1 MVRQG
6 RQAHLDAGKLGRS
19 SLRAPGNAPAAAQQG
34 LRQLAAA
41 RVAQA
46 LHPIADRAQAPL
58 PEAPL
63 RHVPRGRGV
72 HVQGRQREAV

>member
-1 MVRQG
+1 MRQG
-6 RQAHLDAGKLGRS
+6 RQAHFNAGELGRS
-19 SLRAPGNAPAAAQQG
+19 SLRAPGDALAAAQQG

-46 LHPIADRAQAPL
+46 LHPVAECAQVPL
-58 PEAPL
+58 PQAHL

-72 HVQGRQREAV
+72 HVQ